1 MPDPIWVDT
10 NSLLD
15 IIRGDK
21 ILEAELVG
29 IRDRE
34 GRKLLITPKTWD
46 ELRNGNVLTQDPQ
59 IPQDS
64 QIPNDS
70 ARNRVQGLKD
80 RLKFDVD
87 MEGKKLGK
95 YKYMYTD
102 PSEAHLKP
110 EDRKQRIDI
119 GQMRRIDDNLRL
131 LDNVSESDSLVL
143 SEVKAGA
150 EVRGIKKPVIFT
162 ADRGMTVNARTL
174 GIRPR
179 NPTPRTQAPPPFI
192 PGARVVNIRSSVQIA
207 SAWKA
212 TIIVGAIG
220 GAIGGA
226 LITFGAYLLQE
237 EQNKVNKKRIADG
250 FKSLGA
256 EIQRYVAART
266 RVVLD
271 EAASK
276 FPDGKVYVVAVVE
289 VSSNHVNN
297 PGWGQTAGLVPPTP
311 EAVDSVKLHNIYI
324 SSEKKEGGAGETHPF
339 GFFVQETDRY
349 QYISAEVTPPKVL
362 ILDYN
367 YLRSTVSTYKGLLK
381 NLKRD
386 AFDRFDIEQFVS
398 RLEEQMEQ
406 LGTVDNFSPDP
417 ALWTDDGLRQI
428 SG

>member
-1 MPDPIWVDT
+1 MLLEDGQIGRSSGECRFRLRFEAPHRTILEMTCGFWQEDRMPDPIWVDT
-10 NSLLD
+10 NSLVD

-34 GRKLLITPKTWD
+34 GRELLITPKTWD

-95 YKYMYTD
+95 YKYKYTD

-110 EDRKQRIDI
+110 EDRKRIDI

-179 NPTPRTQAPPPFI
+179 NPTPRTQAPP
-192 PGARVVNIRSSVQIA
+192 
-207 SAWKA
+207 
-212 TIIVGAIG
+212 
-220 GAIGGA
+220 
-226 LITFGAYLLQE
+226 
-237 EQNKVNKKRIADG
+237 
-250 FKSLGA
+250 
-256 EIQRYVAART
+256 
-266 RVVLD
+266 
-271 EAASK
+271 
-276 FPDGKVYVVAVVE
+276 VY
-289 VSSNHVNN
+289 SR
-297 PGWGQTAGLVPPTP
+297 
-311 EAVDSVKLHNIYI
+311 
-324 SSEKKEGGAGETHPF
+324 GAGSEHKEF
-339 GFFVQETDRY
+339 STDSFSVESDHNR
-349 QYISAEVTPPKVL
+349 
-362 ILDYN
+362 
-367 YLRSTVSTYKGLLK
+367 R
-381 NLKRD
+381 RD
-386 AFDRFDIEQFVS
+386 RRRDR
-398 RLEEQMEQ
+398 RR
-406 LGTVDNFSPDP
+406 VDNFRWVFVAGGAEQS
-417 ALWTDDGLRQI
+417 
-428 SG
+428 